1 VRADGVI
8 IVPARDGVPLLLFH
22 VSCFTP
28 YHPHP
33 MPDSPPKTIFL
44 AGGGTGGHLYPGIA
58 VAESLRQKSPDVKC
72 VFLCTT
78 REIDRVILDPTG
90 FEFAVQPIE
99 RPVRSISGL
108 LKFWKSWGQTKDLVR
123 QKIKDRS
130 PAAVVGL
137 GGYAAGVA
145 VKLASAQKVP
155 TVLINPDVIPGKANH
170 YLMKRTAA
178 VCCQFEETRQHV
190 SPSRRERLVITGCPI
205 RKEITTAPPK
215 SEAAQRLGLDPLLS
229 TLTVTGASQGAQT
242 INEAV
247 PQALAQTKMQG
258 WQVLHLS
265 GRNNADSVREAYR
278 SINVPARVIDFTPAM
293 ADVWAATDL
302 TVSRAGAS
310 TCAELTTCGIPS
322 ILMPYPFHKDQ
333 HQRLNAKV
341 LQDAGAAVLLD
352 DLRDAKQNAARLLP
366 LIEPLLHDSTKRKA
380 MAESAKK
387 LGKPGAADAVADVIL
402 GLI

>member
-1 VRADGVI
+1 
-8 IVPARDGVPLLLFH
+8 
-22 VSCFTP
+22 
-28 YHPHP
+28 
-33 MPDSPPKTIFL
+33 MPDPGSKTIFL

-58 VAESLRQKSPDVKC
+58 VAESLRQKRPDLRC
-72 VFLCTT
+72 LFLCTT
-78 REIDRVILDPTG
+78 RDIDRVILQPTG
-90 FEFAVQPIE
+90 FDFVEQPIE

-123 QKIKDRS
+123 HKLKEHS

-145 VKLASAQKVP
+145 VKLAAAQKVP
-155 TVLINPDVIPGKANH
+155 TVLINPDVIPGKANA

-178 VCCQFEETRQHV
+178 VCCQFEETRHHV
-190 SPSRRERLVITGCPI
+190 PPSRRERLVITGCPI
-205 RKEITTAPPK
+205 RKEITHTPPK
-215 SEAAQRLGLDPLLS
+215 SEAAGRLGLDPLLS

-265 GRNNADSVREAYR
+265 GRNNADVVREAYR
-278 SINVPARVIDFTPAM
+278 VINVPARVIDFTPAM

-302 TVSRAGAS
+302 VVSRAGAS
-310 TCAELTTCGIPS
+310 TCAELTTCGVPA

-341 LQDAGAAVLLD
+341 LQDNGAAVLLD
-352 DLRDAKQNAARLLP
+352 DLRDAKQNATRLLP
-366 LIEPLLHDSTKRKA
+366 VLEPLLHDAPKRKT
-380 MAESAKK
+380 MSESAKK
-387 LGKPGAADAVADVIL
+387 LAKPTAADAVADVIL
-402 GLI
+402 GLL